1 MRQDVTVD
9 TAPSTTAAARPWWP
23 MPRRD
28 NRGRER
34 VRRPGDALL
43 LFGAISLFI
52 ILALRA
58 TEVSVAGENVF
69 VLVHGLPEGL
79 NGIFTFFYGFGS
91 LWVVPIVA
99 VVALL
104 LRNVLLAVTLALSGL
119 AAAGA
124 AHLLQSWLDTAH
136 STTLASDLAAAGV
149 IPSFPLVRVA
159 IVAALATAA
168 GPYVI
173 RPVRIAAWVVALLVG
188 TAGMYLA
195 LGLPGDVAGGIVLGF
210 AVARIVFLALGAPA
224 GRPTASQVQLALTE
238 LHIDA
243 VEVVESDEP
252 LTGAVE
258 MLAMTTDGR
267 HLVVR
272 VLGRDQRDASFL
284 AKSWRWL
291 TQKDYQPNLFVTR
304 VNEVEHEAYVTLLAE
319 RAGASVPDVVVAGAA
334 GADAAMLV
342 ESYPS
347 GRPLHLL
354 TAREVTPE
362 VIADVWQTLARLQA
376 AGIAHGHPCAERF
389 IIKADGGVCL
399 TDFSAAAA
407 GASPDNL
414 HRDVA
419 ELLATTAVLVGAEVA
434 VAAAIAAVG
443 ADAVKGALPFVQP
456 VVISRETRAA
466 IGRHSKLLEEVR
478 TTAATTIGE
487 KPPELQ
493 PLRRITIGGL
503 LMAVFTF
510 VAIYVLL
517 GQIGELSGLGD
528 VLSTAEWGWVFIGFF
543 FSLFTYPASAI
554 ALLAALPNRMPFGP
568 VTELQLATKFTNLVT
583 PAEVGS
589 AAMNIRFLQGQGVD
603 AATAV
608 TSGVAISFLSTVAQV
623 LLFTVCLLA
632 TGGEW
637 STQGLP
643 DGIGL
648 VILIVVIVLGIG
660 AAIVARVPKV
670 RRMVAP
676 QARKV
681 WNQITHLAK
690 SPGRT
695 LTIVASGLIGGVLY
709 ALCLGACLRA
719 YGGHLSLAMLIVINS
734 SASTVAN
741 LAPVPGGMGVAEAG
755 LVAGMTAAGIDS
767 STAVAAVMTH
777 RLITFWLPPFFGWL
791 AIRDLAHRKFI

>member
-9 TAPSTTAAARPWWP
+9 TAASTAATAWWP
-23 MPRRD
+23 MPQRD
-28 NRGRER
+28 KRGRER
-34 VRRPGDALL
+34 VRRPGDGVL
-43 LFGAISLFI
+43 LFFAVSAFI
-52 ILALRA
+52 ILTLRA
-58 TEVSVAGENVF
+58 TEVSVAEENLF

-79 NGIFTFFYGFGS
+79 HGIFTFFYGFGS

-99 VVALL
+99 AAALL
-104 LRNVLLAVTLALSGL
+104 LRNVLLAVTVAISGL
-119 AAAGA
+119 GAAGA
-124 AHLLQSWLDTAH
+124 AHLFQSWLDTAQ
-136 STTLASDLAAAGV
+136 STSLAGDLAAAGV

-159 IVAALATAA
+159 IVAAMATAA

-173 RPVRIAAWVVALLVG
+173 RPVRIAAWVVVGLVG
-188 TAGMYLA
+188 TAAVYLA
-195 LGLPGDVAGGIVLGF
+195 DGLPGDVAGGVVLGF
-210 AVARIVFLALGAPA
+210 AVARVVFLALGAPA
-224 GRPTASQVQLALTE
+224 GRPTGSQVQEALT
-238 LHIDA
+238 LVHIDA

-258 MLAMTTDGR
+258 MLAVTTDGR
-267 HLVVR
+267 HLVAR

-319 RAGASVPDVVVAGAA
+319 RAGTSVPDVVVAGAA

-342 ESYPS
+342 EAYPA

-354 TAREVTPE
+354 TTDEVTPDL
-362 VIADVWQTLARLQA
+362 VADLWQTLAHLRS
-376 AGIAHGHPCAERF
+376 AGIAHGHPCADRF
-389 IIKADGGVCL
+389 IVKADGGVCL
-399 TDFSAAAA
+399 TDFSAASA

-419 ELLATTAVLVGAEVA
+419 ELLAATAVLVGAEAA
-434 VAAAIAAVG
+434 VAAALAAVG
-443 ADAVKGALPFVQP
+443 ADAVRGALPFVQP
-456 VVISRETRAA
+456 VVISRSTRAA
-466 IGRHSKLLEEVR
+466 IGRRSKLLEEVR
-478 TTAATTIGE
+478 TAGAAAIGE
-487 KPPELQ
+487 DPPELE
-493 PLRRITIGGL
+493 PLRRITVGGL

-510 VAIYVLL
+510 IAIYVLL

-528 VLSTAEWGWVFIGFF
+528 ALRGAEWGWVFIGFF
-543 FSLFTYPASAI
+543 FSVFTYPASAI

-632 TGGEW
+632 TGGDW
-637 STQGLP
+637 TTQGLP

-648 VILIVVIVLGIG
+648 VIIIAIIALGIA
-660 AAIVARVPKV
+660 AAIVARVPKI
-670 RRMVAP
+670 RRMVVP

-681 WNQITHLAK
+681 WKQITHLAK

-695 LTIVASGLIGGVLY
+695 LTILASGLIGGVLY
-709 ALCLGACLRA
+709 ALCLGSCLRA

-755 LVAGMTAAGIDS
+755 LVAGLTAAGIDS